1 VLEGTVIKAYSGYYY
16 VFDGHDVWECRARGL
31 FRHIGQNVLVGD
43 RVVLRP
49 ANKGTGVVEKVLP
62 RRSELVRPPV
72 ANVDQALVIFSLKD
86 PDPNPGL
93 LERFLLIIG
102 TKGIIPLICF
112 NKIDLSRGEE
122 AELAVRYRE
131 AGYRVFLTSAVTGA
145 GLDDL
150 RGSLHSL
157 VSVVAGP
164 SGVGKST
171 LLNAISP
178 GLSLKTGELSAKLR
192 RGKHTTRHVELIPLP
207 GGGLVADTP
216 GFSSL
221 DMPDLKPEDLP
232 ALFQEIAAREG
243 GCRFTGCMHHKEPGC
258 LVKEAVE
265 KGEIDGFRYR
275 QYIEFLE
282 ELQEKRRRYH

>member
-1 VLEGTVIKAYSGYYY
+1 MVEGTVIKAYSGFYY
-16 VFDGHDVWECRARGL
+16 VYDGQEVWSCRSRGL

-43 RVVLRP
+43 RVLVRP
-49 ANKGTGVVEKVLP
+49 GNKGTGTVEKVLP
-62 RRSELVRPPV
+62 RRSELVRPAV
-72 ANVDQALVIFSLKD
+72 ANVDQAVIIFALKE

-102 TKGIIPLICF
+102 AKGIESLICF
-112 NKIDLSRGEE
+112 NKIDLGRGEE
-122 AELAVRYRE
+122 VELAGRYRS

-150 RGSLHSL
+150 RASLQERI
-157 VSVVAGP
+157 SVVAGP

-178 GLSLKTGELSAKLR
+178 GLSLKTGGISVKLR
-192 RGKHTTRHVELIPLP
+192 QGKHTTRHVELLPLP

-221 DMPDLKPEDLP
+221 DLPDLKPGDLP
-232 ALFQEIAAREG
+232 ALFQEIIALEG
-243 GCRFTGCMHHKEPGC
+243 GCRFNGCMHHKEPDC
-258 LVKEAVE
+258 VVKEAVE

-282 ELQEKRRRYH
+282 ELLEKRRRYH